1 MKIITGEVVQYEEE
15 ESACCG
21 LCSGWYGKVSN
32 DFEKYLMSK
41 HCSTCC
47 DDDLE
52 DVTVELPVEREP
64 ASVDTTEDPEPEGG
78 DN

>member
-1 MKIITGEVVQYEEE
+1 MKIITGEVVQCEEE
-15 ESACCG
+15 ESTCCG

-32 DFEKYLMSK
+32 DSEKYLMSK
-41 HCSTCC
+41 HCSSCC

-64 ASVDTTEDPEPEGG
+64 ASVDTTEGG